1 MIILDTNVISELM
14 REVPDERVSSW
25 LTKQRVLHLAI
36 TTITIGEI
44 QYGIKRLDRGKRRD
58 QLENRFAAFVAQGFE
73 GRILSFDEPAAHAFG
88 EIAARR
94 NKKELNDNVVDMM
107 IAGIA
112 KSVNASIATRNTKDF
127 AGSGVKLI
135 DPWQTNG

>member
-25 LTKQRVLHLAI
+25 LTKQKMLNLAI

-58 QLENRFAAFVAQGFE
+58 RLADHFTGFVAQGFE
-73 GRILSFDEPAAHAFG
+73 GR
-88 EIAARR
+88 
-94 NKKELNDNVVDMM
+94 
-107 IAGIA
+107 
-112 KSVNASIATRNTKDF
+112 
-127 AGSGVKLI
+127 
-135 DPWQTNG
+135 